1 MKAFIYDMDG
11 VICDTEPVHI
21 EAEQRV
27 LKKLGVTVSLEA
39 LYDYQGSSDL
49 NLWTDLAAKH
59 HLSQ

>member
-27 LKKLGVTVSLEA
+27 LKKLGITVPDGYTAYEA
-39 LYDYQGSSDL
+39 DSSD
-49 NLWTDLAAKH
+49 
-59 HLSQ
+59 SE